1 MMRKL
6 MQRRTMIVAA
16 ALAVITLSG
25 CATLGR
31 AGFKEPVVT
40 FKDLR
45 VRGLGLTGGSID
57 AYLHVSNPN
66 GYRLDATR
74 PTYNVKVGDNPLGT
88 GAVDSRFTVQNN
100 DSTTVRIPID
110 FTYAGIG
117 AAARQM
123 MQSGSVPYTVTGDV
137 TVGTPLGNFT
147 VPYTGSGRFSA
158 FGGAQ
163 NNPRQQIA
171 RELIELTAPVQP
183 ANLVPAPR

>member
-1 MMRKL
+1 MRNT
-6 MQRRTMIVAA
+6 MSRRTKLAAA
-16 ALAVITLSG
+16 ALAVFAIAG
-25 CATLGR
+25 CASLGMG
-31 AGFKEPVVT
+31 GFKEPIVT

-45 VRGLGLTGGSID
+45 VRGLGITGGSID
-57 AYLHVSNPN
+57 AYLNVYNPN
-66 GYRLDATR
+66 GFKLDATR
-74 PTYNVKVGDNPLGT
+74 LTYKVLVGDNPLGT
-88 GAVDSRFTVQNN
+88 GLLDSRFTVQDR

-117 AAARQM
+117 AAGRQM

-163 NNPRQQIA
+163 NNPR
-171 RELIELTAPVQP
+171 
-183 ANLVPAPR
+183 

>member
-1 MMRKL
+1 MMRKF
-6 MQRRTMIVAA
+6 MQRRTMLAAA
-16 ALAVITLSG
+16 ALAVFTIGG

-31 AGFKEPVVT
+31 AGFKEPIVS

-57 AYLHVSNPN
+57 GYLSVYNPN

-74 PTYNVKVGDNPLGT
+74 LTYNIKVGDNPLGT
-88 GAVDSRFTVQNN
+88 GALDSRFTVQNN

-123 MQSGSVPYTVTGDV
+123 MNSGSVPYTVTGDV
-137 TVGTPLGNFT
+137 TVGTPVGNFT

-163 NNPRQQIA
+163 NTPR
-171 RELIELTAPVQP
+171 
-183 ANLVPAPR
+183 